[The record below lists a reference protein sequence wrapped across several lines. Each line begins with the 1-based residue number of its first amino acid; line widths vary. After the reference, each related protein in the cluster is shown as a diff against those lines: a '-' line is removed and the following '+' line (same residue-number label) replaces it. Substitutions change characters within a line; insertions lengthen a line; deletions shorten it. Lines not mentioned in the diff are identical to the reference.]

1 MDMRCSARVQEVS
14 HGDLGRIRKRGA
26 CNRRLDL
33 MRRRFILALLFAG
46 LLALAALGLVL
57 RVARVGAAT

>member
-1 MDMRCSARVQEVS
+1 
-14 HGDLGRIRKRGA
+14 
-26 CNRRLDL
+26 

-57 RVARVGAAT
+57 RAGREATA